1 MKIGFDARWYF
12 NGPVSGKLVVRNLFD
27 RMITNSLHTIVPIF
41 HIKDKNNAKK

>member
-27 RMITNSLHTIVPIF
+27 RILPIVYTIVPIF
-41 HIKDKNNAKK
+41 HIKDK